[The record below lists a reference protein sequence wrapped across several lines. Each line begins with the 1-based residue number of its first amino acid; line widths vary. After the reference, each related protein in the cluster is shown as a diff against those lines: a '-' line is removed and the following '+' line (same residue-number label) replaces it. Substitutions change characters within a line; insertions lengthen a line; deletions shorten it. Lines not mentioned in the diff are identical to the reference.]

1 MVHVKKCPCENGRG
15 KPSTEFF
22 DNGKPQIYC
31 MGLGWVDDYNDE
43 PLECCKNCADWV
55 NGEQCEKDFEMLK
68 RWKVETLEKEKHLKE
83 QK

>member
-31 MGLGWVDDYNDE
+31 YGWFDNYNDE
-43 PLECCKNCADWV
+43 PLECCKKCADWV
-55 NGEQCEKDFEMLK
+55 NSEQCEKDFDEMLK
-68 RWKVETLEKEKHLKE
+68 RRKEKHIKE